1 MSLTFNDF
9 YDIDKSYN
17 LIEDIK
23 KYKEVNTQGQDI
35 INTCKQNAFL
45 NSSSF
50 FFIKDNKCYLPIIN
64 DCSLCNYNDRHSKI
78 NNHIND
84 FLNNNIPSD
93 SGNSQLYKY
102 NTQITNKKSPP
113 QKMFPTS
120 LRISY
125 NNLQQDFKTLKQMTD
140 ITDITIIAENIV
152 NKIYTK
158 TSNAGYDNSTYMRDL
173 SMYLIKIET
182 EINNIEQYPQIFQD
196 ISNLIEF
203 KNAYFNEIKILD
215 NIIKE
220 KEFELQQI
228 IQFNGANNGRLV
240 DIRLIKSMII
250 SETAILSIVLI
261 ITMLYIKLKK

>member
-23 KYKEVNTQGQDI
+23 KYKEVNTQGKDI

-93 SGNSQLYKY
+93 SGNIQLYKY
-102 NTQITNKKSPP
+102 NKQITIKQNP
-113 QKMFPTS
+113 QQKIFPKI
-120 LRISY
+120 LQNSY
-125 NNLQQDFKTLKQMTD
+125 NKLQKDFNTLKQMTNLL
-140 ITDITIIAENIV
+140 DITILNNIV
-152 NKIYTK
+152 IEIKTKNQNYNSFEQYRDNLSIYLSDIEIEINKI
-158 TSNAGYDNSTYMRDL
+158 
-173 SMYLIKIET
+173 
-182 EINNIEQYPQIFQD
+182 EQVQSIFQD

-261 ITMLYIKLKK
+261 ITMLYVKFKK